1 MGGSLCFVEFL
12 LGLLLGK
19 KRPEESDLSQE
30 ISIFVNLTSE
40 NRITKRYKAMDY
52 NTLHKA
58 HPWHGI
64 DPGTPEEIRAFIE
77 IVPTDTVKYEVD
89 KVSGYLSLDRP
100 QKFSNIVP
108 SLYGFIPRTY
118 CAERMAE
125 LTNKALARFDVQG
138 DGDPL
143 DICILTEKDVT
154 HGDILVRARPIGGIR
169 LLDHNQAD
177 DKIIAV
183 LKNDAVYGHM
193 TDIEQL
199 PTQIVRRLIHY
210 FTTYKDIP
218 GEHTER
224 MKFVSI
230 YGADVAH
237 DVIRRSMEDYD
248 NLIAS
253 QQE

>member
-1 MGGSLCFVEFL
+1 M
-12 LGLLLGK
+12 
-19 KRPEESDLSQE
+19 
-30 ISIFVNLTSE
+30 NLIK
-40 NRITKRYKAMDY
+40 N
-52 NTLHKA
+52 HKA

-64 DPGTPEEIRAFIE
+64 TLGDKCPDEVRAFIE

-108 SLYGFIPRTY
+108 SLYGFLPKTY
-118 CAERMAE
+118 CGDKVAE
-125 LTNKALARFDVQG
+125 LTNKALARKDVDG

-154 HGDILVRARPIGGIR
+154 HGDIIVRAHPIGGLR

-183 LKNDAVYGHM
+183 LHDDAVYGNIK
-193 TDIEQL
+193 DIEDL
-199 PTQIVRRLIHY
+199 PVDIVRRLIHY

-218 GEHTER
+218 GENRTR
-224 MKFVSI
+224 MQFVSI
-230 YGADVAH
+230 YGSDVAK
-237 DVIRRSMEDYD
+237 DVIQRSIDDYKD
-248 NLIAS
+248 RFENKRPAHKKPSLR
-253 QQE
+253 